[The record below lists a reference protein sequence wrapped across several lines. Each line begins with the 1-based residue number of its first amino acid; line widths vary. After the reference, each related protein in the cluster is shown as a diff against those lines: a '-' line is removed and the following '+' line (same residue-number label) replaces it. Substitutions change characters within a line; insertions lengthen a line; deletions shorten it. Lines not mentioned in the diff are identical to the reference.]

1 MIRHSQST
9 QRTAGRGEVLV
20 AIVNSPSDFAI
31 ARDRHW
37 YRIPVRSVKRL
48 LKSRWP
54 PEWLAFYQTKVFGS
68 ERYSVRYYGRVVDIH
83 TAFRWQLFPDEP
95 INDKTN
101 RRYYQ
106 LLLSPLEQLPEPIL
120 ARRLRRIVFIP
131 TTWGKFISAVE
142 INDLYDE
149 SPLEDRLWAELKR
162 LDIDA
167 ERQYDVLA
175 KKRRY
180 FLDFAIFCNG
190 GKLGVE
196 TDGDT
201 WHADPE
207 RIPLDNER
215 NNDLAGLGWTVL
227 RFNGKQI
234 RERMIEYCIPKIMEN
249 VNRAGGL
256 TANGLIPRPFD
267 PERPEGAQQ
276 LTLFEAGPE
285 YDLD

>member
-1 MIRHSQST
+1 MSSSEST
-9 QRTAGRGEVLV
+9 ERIAGRGEVLV
-20 AIVNSPSDFAI
+20 AIMNNPADFAI
-31 ARDRHW
+31 ARDQHC
-37 YRIPVRSVKRL
+37 YRIPVRSVERL
-48 LKSRWP
+48 LKKRWP

-68 ERYSVRYYGRVVDIH
+68 ERYSVRYYARVIDIQK
-83 TAFRWQLFPDEP
+83 AFRWQLFPDEP

-106 LLLSPLEQLPEPIL
+106 LLLSPLEEMPEPIL
-120 ARRLRRIVFIP
+120 ARRWRRIVFIP
-131 TTWGKFISAVE
+131 TTWEKFITAVE
-142 INDLYDE
+142 INDLFDE
-149 SPLEDRLWAELKR
+149 SPLEDRLWGELKR
-162 LDIDA
+162 LGIDA
-167 ERQYDVLA
+167 ERQYPVPA
-175 KKRRY
+175 KKRYY
-180 FLDFAIFCNG
+180 FLDFAFFCNA
-190 GKLGVE
+190 GKLNVE

-201 WHADPE
+201 WHADPA

-227 RFNGKQI
+227 RFNGLQI
-234 RERMIEYCIPKIMEN
+234 RERMTEYCIPKIMEN

-267 PERPEGAQQ
+267 PERPEGPQQ